1 MLPAKCYK
9 LTKKQYQMKINKI
22 AIIGLA
28 SMFAITTACTS
39 GTKTADHE
47 TKDHEAATGE
57 AASAEAGSPKF
68 KDEKITAVYQHY
80 IHLKTALVKSDVK
93 EAQTGATALNAAL
106 TDAGNKKAAGFA
118 SAVAASSDIKVQRA
132 SFDELTAEV
141 ESAIKTAGL
150 ASGKV
155 YKQYC
160 PMAKDGEGAYWL
172 ASESEINNPY
182 FGDEM
187 LKCGE
192 VKEEIK

>member
-1 MLPAKCYK
+1 
-9 LTKKQYQMKINKI
+9 MKTNKI

-28 SMFAITTACTS
+28 SMFAITTACSST
-39 GTKTADHE
+39 TKEQKAAGQETEEHEMKMEETASSE
-47 TKDHEAATGE
+47 T
-57 AASAEAGSPKF
+57 GSPQF
-68 KDEKITAVYQHY
+68 KNEKATAVYQHY

-93 EAQTGATALNAAL
+93 EAQAGATALATAFTN
-106 TDAGNKKAAGFA
+106 AGNKKGSDLAAAIAA
-118 SAVAASSDIKVQRA
+118 SADIKVQRNGLDA
-132 SFDELTAEV
+132 LTAEV
-141 ESAIKTAGL
+141 ESAIKSAGL

-160 PMAKDGEGAYWL
+160 PMAKNGEGAYWL

-182 FGDEM
+182 YGDEM

>member
-1 MLPAKCYK
+1 
-9 LTKKQYQMKINKI
+9 MKTNKI

-28 SMFAITTACTS
+28 SMFAIATACTN
-39 GTKTADHE
+39 GTKEKTAGHDTSEHE
-47 TKDHEAATGE
+47 NATDVN
-57 AASAEAGSPKF
+57 ASVEAGSPKF
-68 KDEKITAVYQHY
+68 KDEKISAVYEHY
-80 IHLKTALVKSDVK
+80 IHVKSALVKSDVK
-93 EAQTGATALNAAL
+93 EAQAGATALNTAL
-106 TDAGNKKAAGFA
+106 TSANNKKAADFA
-118 SAVAASSDIKVQRA
+118 AAIAASSDIKVQRT

-182 FGDEM
+182 YGEEM

-192 VKEEIK
+192 VKEEIQ

>member
-1 MLPAKCYK
+1 MNIHK
-9 LTKKQYQMKINKI
+9 L

-39 GTKTADHE
+39 GTKDQKAADHE
-47 TKDHEAATGE
+47 TKDHEAATGDT
-57 AASAEAGSPKF
+57 ASAQTESPKF

-80 IHLKTALVKSDVK
+80 IHLKSALVKSDVK
-93 EAQTGATALNAAL
+93 EAQAGATALNTAL

-141 ESAIKTAGL
+141 ETAIKTAGM

-182 FGDEM
+182 YGEEM

-192 VKEEIK
+192 VKEEIH